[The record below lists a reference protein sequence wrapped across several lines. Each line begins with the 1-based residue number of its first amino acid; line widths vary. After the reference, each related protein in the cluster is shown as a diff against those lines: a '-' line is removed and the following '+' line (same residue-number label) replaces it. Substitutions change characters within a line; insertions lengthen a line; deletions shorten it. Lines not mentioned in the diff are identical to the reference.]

1 MVGGTKI
8 RPAATQGRPAA
19 APAVEKTAAAGWEEL
34 EQTEVQEV
42 AKRATQTLV
51 RVTMVRVEIHR
62 PGPARNKS
70 GLQTTAPGIHRCP
83 GHTRVVVLFRVEEF
97 GLRLGLGRGEVNL
110 PLSLIHI

>member
-34 EQTEVQEV
+34 DQTEVQGV
-42 AKRATQTLV
+42 TKRAIRTRLV

-70 GLQTTAPGIHRCP
+70 GLHLIS
-83 GHTRVVVLFRVEEF
+83 
-97 GLRLGLGRGEVNL
+97 RLLAK
-110 PLSLIHI
+110 

>member
-1 MVGGTKI
+1 MYSIKTTLTTFTRYENLKI

-34 EQTEVQEV
+34 EQTEVQGV
-42 AKRATQTLV
+42 TKRAAPTLV

-70 GLQTTAPGIHRCP
+70 VLQQIPAKPRRKCYFSAPAAP
-83 GHTRVVVLFRVEEF
+83 RV
-97 GLRLGLGRGEVNL
+97 
-110 PLSLIHI
+110 